1 MAALL
6 FELVLILGCWVVLL
20 FDVCVVLVRL
30 LGIFAA
36 FWRVFGDRR
45 VLLGGLML
53 EFRLRLEVLFICEVT
68 ICWGVGWRCRAC
80 AVVVVGVRG
89 EIT

>member
-6 FELVLILGCWVVLL
+6 FELVLILGCWVVLV

-36 FWRVFGDRR
+36 LLRVFGARR
-45 VLLGGLML
+45 ALFGGFLL